1 MPLRLTTDEQAEVER
16 CIDEAAGPT
25 RPFLIL
31 MVLSTLIASY
41 GLLSNSTA
49 TVIGAMIVAP
59 LMGPILGLAL
69 SLVLGRMDR
78 FGRALQ
84 AEVLG
89 VLLCL
94 LTAAVVALLA
104 GPENID
110 YSQSEIAGRTRPTLY
125 DMMVGLA
132 AGLAGGYAS
141 VNRRVSNSIAGVAIA
156 VALVPPLSVTGLGLA
171 GVWQGNA
178 SWSVPVGSFVLFLA
192 NFLTIELASATVFA
206 LAGLGS
212 LRHVH
217 RSRGLLGGIWVQ
229 LLLLAAT
236 LYFLWGQLD
245 SVMQHRRLERQTRN
259 LLQAELARVPGV
271 GLESLEVVRRGPRTV
286 VKLVVRSPQ
295 EIPSGQVARL
305 RELLD
310 SELAGEV
317 ELVLGTILST
327 YYSSK
332 GRLFTP
338 EHELPSPQELLLQE
352 LDRSLV
358 VSLAEFPGADLV
370 SFRLLDSSPG
380 NIQALVTVRSAYEF
394 DAQLVDRLQSSV
406 ATGLGRREKLELVVR
421 TVLSRDF
428 TATGPVE
435 SVVEHRAN
443 TDQIRREDLR
453 RRLDLELM
461 ALVAGLPGSL
471 LISSSFKLGPPTA
484 LDGSPGPTP
493 VPLETP
499 DGAALGEVLEV
510 EATVRTVRPLSPALV
525 ATWQEKLGE
534 DLGIPVRLR
543 VDNRLGATVLPT
555 EP

>member
-1 MPLRLTTDEQAEVER
+1 MPLRLTPDEQAEVER
-16 CIDEAAGPT
+16 CIDEASGPT
-25 RPFLIL
+25 RSFLIL

-69 SLVLGRMDR
+69 SLVLGRMDQFAR
-78 FGRALQ
+78 SLQ
-84 AEVLG
+84 AEALG
-89 VLLCL
+89 VLLCV
-94 LTAAVVALLA
+94 LTSALVALMA

-110 YSQSEIAGRTRPTLY
+110 YGLSEIAGRTRPTLY

-141 VNRRVSNSIAGVAIA
+141 VNRRVSSSIAGVAVA
-156 VALVPPLSVTGLGLA
+156 VALVPPLAVTGLGLA
-171 GVWQGNA
+171 GVWQGSA

-206 LAGLGS
+206 LAGLGG

-229 LLLLAAT
+229 LLLLSAT

-245 SVMQHRRLERQTRN
+245 SVIQHRRLERQTRGM
-259 LLQAELARVPGV
+259 LQAELARIPGV
-271 GLESLEVVRRGPRTV
+271 GLESLEVVQRGPRTV

-295 EIPSGQVARL
+295 EVPSGQVARL
-305 RELLD
+305 QERLD
-310 SELAGEV
+310 AELAGEV
-317 ELVLGTILST
+317 ELALGTILST

-332 GRLFTP
+332 GRLYTP
-338 EHELPSPQELLLQE
+338 EDQPPSPQELLLQD

-358 VSLAEFPGADLV
+358 SALAGFPGADLV
-370 SFRLLDSSPG
+370 EFRLLDSSPG
-380 NIQALVTVRSAYEF
+380 SIRAIVTVRSAYEF

-406 ATGLGRREKLELVVR
+406 ATALDRSEKLELVVR
-421 TVLSRDF
+421 SVLSRDY

-435 SVVEHRAN
+435 TVVERRAN
-443 TDQIRREDLR
+443 PDLVRREDLR
-453 RRLDLELM
+453 RRLDLGLM
-461 ALVAGLPGSL
+461 ALAAELPGSL
-471 LISSSFKLGPPTA
+471 MVSSSFKLGPPGA
-484 LDGSPGPTP
+484 PDGSPGPTP
-493 VPLETP
+493 VPVDTP
-499 DGAALGEVLEV
+499 EGVAPGEVLEV

-525 ATWQEKLGE
+525 ARWQEQLGA
-534 DLGIPVRLR
+534 DLGIPVKLR

-555 EP
+555 GP